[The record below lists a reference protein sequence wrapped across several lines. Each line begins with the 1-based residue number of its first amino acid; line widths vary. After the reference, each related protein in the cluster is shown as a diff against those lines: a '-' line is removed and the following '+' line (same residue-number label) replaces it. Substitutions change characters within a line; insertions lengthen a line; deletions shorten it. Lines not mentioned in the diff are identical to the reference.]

1 MKMNKD
7 DKLRSLKPGDL
18 IEVLWG
24 DACLYERVTDKML
37 RNLKPEH
44 LDTPM
49 RNVGRFMGVM
59 KGRLMSYLVL
69 WIGQDNRGH
78 RLAVIPTSLIIEV
91 KKTRRRVEK
100 KPMISHRFYRL
111 HGVAVKIYGVKKIG
125 EED

>member
-1 MKMNKD
+1 MSKE

-24 DACLYERVTDKML
+24 DACLYERVSDRML
-37 RNLKPEH
+37 RNLKPKH

-49 RNVGRFMGVM
+49 RNVGRLIGIMDG
-59 KGRLMSYLVL
+59 KLMRYLVL

-78 RLAVIPTSLIIEV
+78 KIAVIPTSLIIDV
-91 KKTRRRVEK
+91 KRARRRVKK
-100 KPMISHRFYRL
+100 KPMISHRFHRL
-111 HGVAVKIYGVKKIG
+111 HGVAVKIYGVKKVG